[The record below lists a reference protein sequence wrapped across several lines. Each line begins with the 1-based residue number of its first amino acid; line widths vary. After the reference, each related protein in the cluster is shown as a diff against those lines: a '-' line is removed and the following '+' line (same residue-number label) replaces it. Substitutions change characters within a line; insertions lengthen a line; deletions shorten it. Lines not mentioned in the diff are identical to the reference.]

1 MNIMTLLIPVM
12 VLLMVL
18 PIIRAHTCRWE
29 LVGGGIPFYIG
40 VSHTARG
47 IILHITTRCLI
58 TDIILGIGE
67 ATIQAMV
74 EAIIQAMV
82 GVTIR
87 ATDIRPTGTGEPA

>member
-1 MNIMTLLIPVM
+1 M

-47 IILHITTRCLI
+47 IILHITTRCLTTAI
-58 TDIILGIGE
+58 
-67 ATIQAMV
+67 IQAMV

-82 GVTIR
+82 EATIR
-87 ATDIRPTGTGEPA
+87 ATDIRPTGTGEPT

>member
-1 MNIMTLLIPVM
+1 MNIMTLLTPVM

-47 IILHITTRCLI
+47 IILHITTRCLT

-67 ATIQAMV
+67 ATIQAM
-74 EAIIQAMV
+74 E

-87 ATDIRPTGTGEPA
+87 VMGVATIQATDIRPTDTGEPA